1 MCKCKGRW
9 EKHNDKIQNAWVL
22 CLIFYGYCIKK
33 AEMGEIC
40 DVYGGNKKCYKT
52 ELEKGKIS
60 GLGGRFLRLK
70 KEE

>member
-1 MCKCKGRW
+1 
-9 EKHNDKIQNAWVL
+9 
-22 CLIFYGYCIKK
+22 
-33 AEMGEIC
+33 MGEIC